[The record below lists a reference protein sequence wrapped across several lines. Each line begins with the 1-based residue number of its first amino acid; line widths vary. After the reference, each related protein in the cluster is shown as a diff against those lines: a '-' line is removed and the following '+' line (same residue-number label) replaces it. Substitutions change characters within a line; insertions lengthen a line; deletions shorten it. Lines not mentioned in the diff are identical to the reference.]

1 MAQARRAKKA
11 YDSLL
16 QAEDELPPTGS
27 ILPSLIAVAD
37 TSHLITESK
46 ISVTVTAE
54 KLSTDRER
62 LRVEEANLR
71 DSRAIASG
79 LRERIQQIRSTNARK
94 QKQTPSQVAQ
104 DVVKEQRKKNKE
116 LDRASAGLK
125 VSLDSFIDETLA
137 PMLAAEDL
145 GGPTVGDALEISDA
159 TLKAG
164 YTAHGKPKKPKEPVE
179 SENSSQ
185 QRIDQFLQRNN
196 DSSTAPTNKR
206 EAAATEVHELL
217 DALLAAGNS
226 YVDLKRDSATSRFLV
241 RSKVA
246 QFHPRDARRLRLID
260 FGRSLG
266 Y

>member
-11 YDSLL
+11 YDTLL
-16 QAEDELPPTGS
+16 QAEDDLPPTGS

-37 TSHLITESK
+37 TSQLIKESK
-46 ISVTVTAE
+46 VSVTVTAE

-79 LRERIQQIRSTNARK
+79 LQERIQEIRNTNLRK
-94 QKQTPSQVAQ
+94 QKQTPTQVAQ
-104 DVVKEQRKKNKE
+104 DVVKEQNRQNKE
-116 LDRASAGLK
+116 LDRASAALK
-125 VSLDSFIDETLA
+125 VSVDNFIDETLA

-145 GGPTVGDALEISDA
+145 GGPTVGDALEVSDA
-159 TLKAG
+159 TLQAG
-164 YTAHGKPKKPKEPVE
+164 YTAHGKPKKPKQPAG
-179 SENSSQ
+179 SENGSQ
-185 QRIDQFLQRNN
+185 QRIDQFLQRN
-196 DSSTAPTNKR
+196 DDRLDPTNKR
-206 EAAATEVHELL
+206 EAAATEVHDLL
-217 DALLAAGNS
+217 DALLEAGNS
-226 YVDLKRDSATSRFLV
+226 YVDLKRDSAASRFLV

-266 Y
+266 N